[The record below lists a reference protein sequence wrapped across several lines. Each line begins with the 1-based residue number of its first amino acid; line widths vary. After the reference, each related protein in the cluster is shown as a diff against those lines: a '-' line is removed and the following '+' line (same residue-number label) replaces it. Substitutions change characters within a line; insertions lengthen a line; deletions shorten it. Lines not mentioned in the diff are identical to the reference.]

1 MFSEEDEPMIQF
13 KRRCGTHLRMN
24 KERIYIS
31 RWDSL
36 KKEYTEETEYL
47 NDILDRYMPKEDQ
60 TEQDVINYVSETMPF
75 LKQADESEKMHGF
88 EIIDDLESPFK

>member
-1 MFSEEDEPMIQF
+1 
-13 KRRCGTHLRMN
+13 
-24 KERIYIS
+24 
-31 RWDSL
+31 
-36 KKEYTEETEYL
+36 
-47 NDILDRYMPKEDQ
+47 MPKEDQ